1 MDLKLN
7 ILSLAHQKASHATTR
22 QTVIANNIANA
33 DTPGFKALDVLP
45 FERVLQARND
55 GNGLRTTRPA
65 HLQFEPSRPDQA
77 TQIMTRSNEGASL
90 NGNAVSLEQEMS
102 KAVEVKQDFDLAMTV
117 YRKSLDI
124 LRASLGR

>member
-7 ILSLAHQKASHATTR
+7 ILSLARQKASHAAAR

-45 FERVLQARND
+45 FEQVLQGRRVENS
-55 GNGLRTTRPA
+55 LRATRSA

-77 TQIMTRSNEGASL
+77 RQILTRSDEAASL